1 MKIFVRRTH
10 TIRPANYES
19 VQLQAGAEIDTEN
32 EADAEYFA
40 AGDMKDI
47 GEMLSEDLD
56 LLLDSDV
63 DRALRSDGEH
73 INKTHLWVF
82 YEKD

>member
-1 MKIFVRRTH
+1 
-10 TIRPANYES
+10 
-19 VQLQAGAEIDTEN
+19 
-32 EADAEYFA
+32 
-40 AGDMKDI
+40 MKDI